1 MHKEPLIRVAKRDGM
16 PLYQN
21 ILIRAVAIVLA
32 MLLVVL
38 FVHFTA
44 GISAGTTISYMWEGV
59 FGNSIYL
66 RDTVFYTAKLLCIA
80 VALAPAFKMRFWNCG
95 AEGQVLAG
103 GLATAVVM
111 VYCGNLPA
119 PLLYLVMFISA
130 LALAAIW
137 GILPAVFKA
146 KMGVNETLFTL
157 MMNYVAIKLVDF
169 FYNKWKGSA
178 SSLGKLNKGTKA
190 GYLPDL
196 FGSENSWLLLAVVI
210 LTIAVYFYL
219 SKTKHGYEIAVV
231 GESQRTAE
239 YAGINV
245 KTVTIR
251 TMMIS
256 GIVCGI
262 CGFMTVAGHDHSIS
276 SSTTAGGYGFTAI
289 IVAWLAKFNTGFMVL
304 ISLFVIFLE
313 RGTSHIA
320 DKCSGFDA
328 SASKIVIGLVLFF
341 VIGSE
346 FFINYKINLRSK
358 HDKEVA

>member
-111 VYCGNLPA
+111 VYCGNLSA

-256 GIVCGI
+256 GIICGI

>member
-1 MHKEPLIRVAKRDGM
+1 MHKEPLIRVARRDGM

-178 SSLGKLNKGTKA
+178 SSLGKLIKGTKA

-256 GIVCGI
+256 GIICGI

>member
-256 GIVCGI
+256 GIICGI

-313 RGTSHIA
+313 RGTSHSA

>member
-190 GYLPDL
+190 GYLPAL
-196 FGSENSWLLLAVVI
+196 FGSENFWLLLAVVI

-256 GIVCGI
+256 GIICGI

>member
-21 ILIRAVAIVLA
+21 ILVRAAAIVLA

-44 GISAGTTISYMWEGV
+44 GISAGTTLSYMWEGV

-169 FYNKWKGSA
+169 FYNKWKGAA

-256 GIVCGI
+256 GIICGI

>member
-1 MHKEPLIRVAKRDGM
+1 M
-16 PLYQN
+16 PLYPN

-178 SSLGKLNKGTKA
+178 SSRGKLNKGTKA

-256 GIVCGI
+256 GIICGI

>member
-1 MHKEPLIRVAKRDGM
+1 MHKEPLIRVTKRDGM

-21 ILIRAVAIVLA
+21 ILVRAAAIVLA

-44 GISAGTTISYMWEGV
+44 GISAGTTLSYMWEGV

-137 GILPAVFKA
+137 GMLPAVFKA

-256 GIVCGI
+256 GIICGI

>member
-119 PLLYLVMFISA
+119 PFLYLVMFISA

-256 GIVCGI
+256 GIICGI

>member
-256 GIVCGI
+256 GIICGI

-289 IVAWLAKFNTGFMVL
+289 IVAWLAKFHTGFMVL

>member
-256 GIVCGI
+256 GIICGI

-289 IVAWLAKFNTGFMVL
+289 IVAWLAKFNTGVMVL

>member
-130 LALAAIW
+130 LTLAAIW

-256 GIVCGI
+256 GIICGI

>member
-1 MHKEPLIRVAKRDGM
+1 MHKEPLIRVARRDGM

-256 GIVCGI
+256 GIICGI

>member
-196 FGSENSWLLLAVVI
+196 FGSENSWLLRAVVI

-256 GIVCGI
+256 GIICGI